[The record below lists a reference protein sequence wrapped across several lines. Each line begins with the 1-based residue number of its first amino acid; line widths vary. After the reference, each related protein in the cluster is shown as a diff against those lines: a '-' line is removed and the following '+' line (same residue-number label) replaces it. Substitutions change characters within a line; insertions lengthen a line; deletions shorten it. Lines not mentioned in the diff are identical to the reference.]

1 MVFWIAPVLGFLRSA
16 LPYALLFLR
25 SIPDLIAPKPSPVSS
40 GSDLPSGGQSE
51 GVSYAVLF
59 GAVYTDNSGAFEVQF
74 TFNRPMRFVA
84 FGQSYSDAEI
94 RSAGGVTGTVKASF
108 LTTQLQDGQVI
119 VRYDGVLVL
128 SFQSLTNVRI
138 LKILRADGLA
148 DTGGNAPPSNPI
160 NDDGLFNPS
169 NPRIGDD
176 NGNLNPAAIVLAP
189 ALPLV
194 FVSAVLAGYSAAM
207 AAAQAALSALDA
219 TRKIAEGLDALKTL
233 WEKLKEFLDEWEKN
247 RPSKR
252 DIVRQ
257 TYGRILGDGALDF
270 FPDNNTK
277 FQAIQLDVVITN
289 IPIGY
294 GRYFGSLSPSR
305 YRFRE
310 LGYIAFYSVNQGILS
325 THSIQFKR
333 TSYQIP
339 ELAVGFIYHLGLD
352 EQIKGFAFGTFSV
365 EKT

>member
-1 MVFWIAPVLGFLRSA
+1 MIIWIAPVLGFLRSA

-25 SIPDLIAPKPSPVSS
+25 SLPDLISPKPTPIDTVPYIPPFTGGQCVGVIYGINASREDTNTATGAKTVTVMNNGFEYRFTGAILGVETVYGTDSLQLRVLTTS
-40 GSDLPSGGQSE
+40 GSQLLQESGWNPTFTRRLIIRE
-51 GVSYAVLF
+51 VSRVGG
-59 GAVYTDNSGAFEVQF
+59 GADNC
-74 TFNRPMRFVA
+74 
-84 FGQSYSDAEI
+84 
-94 RSAGGVTGTVKASF
+94 
-108 LTTQLQDGQVI
+108 
-119 VRYDGVLVL
+119 
-128 SFQSLTNVRI
+128 
-138 LKILRADGLA
+138 
-148 DTGGNAPPSNPI
+148 GNLSNPI
-160 NDDGLFNPS
+160 SPPSVPEDGLFNPT

-176 NGNLNPAAIVLAP
+176 NGTLNPAAIVLAP
-189 ALPLV
+189 GLPLA

-219 TRKIAEGLDALKTL
+219 IKKIAEGLDALKTL
-233 WEKLKEFLDEWEKN
+233 WDKLKEFLDEWEKN

-270 FPDNNTK
+270 FPNNNTK

-289 IPIGY
+289 IPIGF

-305 YRFRE
+305 YRYKE

-352 EQIKGFAFGTFSV
+352 EQIRGFAFGTFSV